1 MTDADMI
8 NILIKEGEGL
18 TVEYKERYTP
28 RIDRDIVAFA
38 NSKGGLL
45 LLGVDDAGRVV
56 GEKLTNKMKA
66 EIHAIARNCDP
77 SIHLKNIR
85 QAGKIVVIEVA
96 EGDEKPYASSSG
108 YFRRL
113 DAVTQ
118 KMTQREVRAIFR
130 ETNDISFEDATCRD
144 LGINDI
150 SLNKVKSFYG
160 KRICLIRSARRIFL
174 LFLRV

>member
-1 MTDADMI
+1 MMYANKI
-8 NILIKEGEGL
+8 QILVQEGEGL
-18 TVEYKERYTP
+18 TVEYKGRYTP

-66 EIHAIARNCDP
+66 EINAIARNCDP
-77 SIHLKNIR
+77 SIHLKDIR

-118 KMTQREVRAIFR
+118 KMTQREVREIFR
-130 ETNDISFEDATCRD
+130 ETNDISF
-144 LGINDI
+144 
-150 SLNKVKSFYG
+150 
-160 KRICLIRSARRIFL
+160 
-174 LFLRV
+174 